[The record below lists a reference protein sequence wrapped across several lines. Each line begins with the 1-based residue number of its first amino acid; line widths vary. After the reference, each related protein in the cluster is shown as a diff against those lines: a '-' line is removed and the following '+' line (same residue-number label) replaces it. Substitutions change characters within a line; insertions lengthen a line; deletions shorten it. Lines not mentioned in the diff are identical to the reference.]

1 MKVGDL
7 IKTTCF
13 GPRGNVGEVG
23 VIIKAYPRMI
33 KCWEILFGSTLRVIA
48 EDGLKVINEAR

>member
-1 MKVGDL
+1 MKSGDL

-13 GPRGNVGEVG
+13 GPGGTVGEVG
-23 VIIKAYPRMI
+23 MIIKAYPRI
-33 KCWEILFGSTLRVIA
+33 IRCWEILFGSTVRVIA